1 MAACV
6 YRFKSIWKKKIAE
19 IAVVNVRPLVL
30 LSTVLKKTIARLSI
44 AIWSGS
50 GAHQTL
56 RVTFMRL

>member
-1 MAACV
+1 MVLCV
-6 YRFKSIWKKKIAE
+6 CSIWKKKIGE
-19 IAVVNVRPLVL
+19 IAVVNVLPLVL
-30 LSTVLKKTIARLSI
+30 LSTVLKKTIARRLSI